1 MAELEFAAA
10 FLALRSLYWPLVSHS
25 FWRASLAALGSGA
38 EFNAVILFYLLA
50 NGSLTA
56 LQFAWGAQLIRGYL
70 FRSRREKEE

>member
-1 MAELEFAAA
+1 MRSFVVRLELQ
-10 FLALRSLYWPLVSHS
+10 YVWC
-25 FWRASLAALGSGA
+25 LAALGSGA

>member
-1 MAELEFAAA
+1 M
-10 FLALRSLYWPLVSHS
+10 
-25 FWRASLAALGSGA
+25 
-38 EFNAVILFYLLA
+38 ILFYLLA